1 MYLVKYG
8 TQAASAYLRTCRTRE
23 LYVLSLTLSVQWN
36 MFRLKKQSVLGLKKI
51 GVFPLTC
58 RKKLGSV
65 GRKIF
70 LFFCKFLF
78 NKIRSKM
85 FLWITF
91 H

>member
-1 MYLVKYG
+1 MQTGVRISFEYLK
-8 TQAASAYLRTCRTRE
+8 A
-23 LYVLSLTLSVQWN
+23 
-36 MFRLKKQSVLGLKKI
+36 FRLGLHKI
-51 GVFPLTC
+51 GVFPLAC

-70 LFFCKFLF
+70 LFFYKFLF

-85 FLWITF
+85 FLWATF

>member
-1 MYLVKYG
+1 MFIFRVTMQDVKEPPEILL
-8 TQAASAYLRTCRTRE
+8 LRP
-23 LYVLSLTLSVQWN
+23 
-36 MFRLKKQSVLGLKKI
+36 KI
-51 GVFPLTC
+51 GLFPLTC

-70 LFFCKFLF
+70 LFFFKFLL

-85 FLWITF
+85 FLWVTF